1 MFLLAIAEA
10 LARGKRQLWG
20 HPTGFIEKNPAASW
34 TLGCVRSG
42 GGRGVE
48 AAWPSGE
55 GVRNPEFAG
64 SSPALLSVDP
74 SSNPSATLV
83 NSQLDCLRNI
93 RHLISLALNRLIWG
107 VVN

>member
-55 GVRNPEFAG
+55 GVGLEIR
-64 SSPALLSVDP
+64 SSRVQVPL
-74 SSNPSATLV
+74 
-83 NSQLDCLRNI
+83 CFR
-93 RHLISLALNRLIWG
+93 
-107 VVN
+107 